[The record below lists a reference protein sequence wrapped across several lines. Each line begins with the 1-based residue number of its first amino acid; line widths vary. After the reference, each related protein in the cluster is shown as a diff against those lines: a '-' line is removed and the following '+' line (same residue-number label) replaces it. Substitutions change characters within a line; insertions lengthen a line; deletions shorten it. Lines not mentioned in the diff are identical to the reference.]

1 MVHGELF
8 FMIMGTSEEDGEINR
23 QKKQN
28 QQSLYACMIVIDF
41 GR

>member
-23 QKKQN
+23 QKNKI
-28 QQSLYACMIVIDF
+28 SKVCMHV
-41 GR
+41 